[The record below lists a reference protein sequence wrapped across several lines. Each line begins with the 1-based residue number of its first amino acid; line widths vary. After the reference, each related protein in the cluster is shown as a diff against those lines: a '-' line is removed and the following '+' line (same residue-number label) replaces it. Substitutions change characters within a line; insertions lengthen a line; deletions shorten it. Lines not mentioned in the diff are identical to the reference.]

1 MAKGPWK
8 ITYSRDDF
16 ANLFGISRRT
26 LQKWIRDGTIDL
38 SNLEQIVEVYIEK
51 RARFQ
56 KLPEKNDSN
65 LREERQL
72 ALPADAA
79 CAAEGDPDASS

>member
-1 MAKGPWK
+1 MKKTNGVFPASP
-8 ITYSRDDF
+8 RND
-16 ANLFGISRRT
+16 AT
-26 LQKWIRDGTIDL
+26 LSVDL